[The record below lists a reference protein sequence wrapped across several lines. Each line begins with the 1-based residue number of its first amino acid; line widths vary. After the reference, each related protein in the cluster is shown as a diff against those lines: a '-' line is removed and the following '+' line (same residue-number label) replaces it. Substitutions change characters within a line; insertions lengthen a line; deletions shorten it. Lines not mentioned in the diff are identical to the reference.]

1 MESTYGSPQGHRY
14 IQPINRFINQYS
26 NQKMKTGSNKNLL
39 RIYVLAM
46 LGIVSFSQ
54 ETTQN
59 VVGENYKIVSSLET
73 ELPFDENGHLA
84 TYQLVFPSD
93 DIAKNC
99 PALHMEHTA
108 VELAA
113 LTGEALEQVFP
124 DYQPDT
130 ATISTDEC
138 QVACLERGVERSL
151 AAYPMPHKRFT
162 GNKNNEK
169 AFDDWFTEQCSAVEV
184 CFMNYYDKDYDL
196 HVYWVPPPDLQQS
209 GQASLILNGK
219 LKYGEENTRCIF
231 SHLGHEFQIVNTR
244 DNTIVQN
251 ITIEFPLS
259 IAFGTNPRH
268 QELIVPNQ
276 FDNQIKS
283 SLRSE
288 WDKHLIPKRTFS
300 TLGFSHGKLP
310 KDVFGAMG
318 TFYYNNRNFKVRE
331 DWLGKG
337 VFVNWYE
344 TDVFMIQIP
353 WIMKSIWQKE
363 LADLVSQWTGVP
375 CEQTVMY
382 GLRQYETNAR
392 LLTHVDRLNTHV
404 VSLIVNV
411 AQGGLDEDWPV
422 EVFDHYGRLHEVV
435 MEPGDIV
442 YYESAKNLHSRNR
455 PLTGKNAYYTN
466 LFTHYRP
473 IGAGDNW
480 YKSDTE
486 PGREPILEVEGT
498 CVVPPEVVSK
508 ETEYKGYGRVK
519 CDDPRL
525 GSNISPS
532 LFVANSAQDLIDWW
546 ERTTPDNWSEIVRV
560 TNERSASMYSQEVR
574 NVREQPVVAP
584 APLDDDFDDHLDYY
598 DGMDDDDDYDPERGE
613 L

>member
-1 MESTYGSPQGHRY
+1 MRSH
-14 IQPINRFINQYS
+14 F
-26 NQKMKTGSNKNLL
+26 KNLL
-39 RIYVLAM
+39 QTYLLAM
-46 LGIVSFSQ
+46 MAIVSYSQ
-54 ETTQN
+54 ETTTQN
-59 VVGENYKIVSSLET
+59 EESYNNNNNNNYKTVSSLET
-73 ELPFDENGHLA
+73 ELPFDGNGHLA
-84 TYQLVFPSD
+84 KYQLVFPSAD
-93 DIAKNC
+93 VAKHC
-99 PALHMEHTA
+99 PVLDTQHMA
-108 VELAA
+108 IDLVA
-113 LTGEALEQVFP
+113 LTGEALDQVFP
-124 DYQPDT
+124 DYQPDK
-130 ATISTDEC
+130 DEC
-138 QVACLERGVERSL
+138 SVACLERGVERSL

-162 GNKNNEK
+162 GNKNNQR

-184 CFMNYYDKDYDL
+184 CFMNYYDADHDL
-196 HVYWVPPPDLQQS
+196 KVYWVPPPDLQERVQDT
-209 GQASLILNGK
+209 LVLNGV

-231 SHLGHEFQIVNTR
+231 SHLGHEFQIRNTA
-244 DNTIVQN
+244 DNTIIQN
-251 ITIEFPLS
+251 VTIEYPMT

-268 QELIVPNQ
+268 QEMIVPNQ
-276 FDNQIKS
+276 FDNLIKS
-283 SLRSE
+283 SLWSE
-288 WDKHLIPKRTFS
+288 WEKHTIPKRTFS

-310 KDVFGAMG
+310 KDVFGSMG
-318 TFYYNNRNFKVRE
+318 AFYYNNRNNKVRE

-337 VFVNWYE
+337 VFVNWWE

-353 WIMKSIWQKE
+353 WNMKGIWQKE
-363 LADLVSQWTGVP
+363 LADLVSQWAGVP

-422 EVFDHYGRLHEVV
+422 EVYDHYGRLHEVV

-455 PLTGKNAYYTN
+455 PLTGENAYYTN

-473 IGAGDNW
+473 IGAGDEW
-480 YKSDTE
+480 YKMDTE
-486 PGREPILEVEGT
+486 PGREPLLGVEGT

-525 GSNISPS
+525 GNNVSPS
-532 LFVANSAQDLIDWW
+532 LHVANSAQDLIDWW
-546 ERTTPDNWSEIVRV
+546 ERTTPENWSEMVRV
-560 TNERSASMYSQEVR
+560 TNERSASIASQEGRKISETVS
-574 NVREQPVVAP
+574 EGK
-584 APLDDDFDDHLDYY
+584 PLDTDTDHDLTYYDDYDDDDFSEKD
-598 DGMDDDDDYDPERGE
+598 E